1 MKGVAWP
8 WGVAVRPSYGH
19 CRPPSGA
26 DAGPH
31 KLDCLFSSLMPR
43 IIIGIAFAQV
53 PRRIFSSAAL
63 RHRSLA
69 ACRRPISRTTGTMIR
84 WRTFCANQ
92 RVA

>member
-1 MKGVAWP
+1 
-8 WGVAVRPSYGH
+8 VAVRPSYGH

-63 RHRSLA
+63 RHRIARSVPPADIAHHRHHDQMADIL
-69 ACRRPISRTTGTMIR
+69 R
-84 WRTFCANQ
+84 
-92 RVA
+92 